1 MLETGNVLLPGK
13 YRTGTLISDNPLL
26 NKKQVPI
33 RVTEAGVEVTVAWQR
48 ENQISSLWYGDEISL
63 NESDRNKIPRN
74 LWFHDADG
82 SIALVGCRAASMSQQ
97 MQGYGCGQ
105 GTIIA
110 NRAIISAELHS
121 DYQQVYGLLTSIAG
135 LREWIGK
142 SSVMQDPHPNEA
154 GFLKSETLT
163 IRSPEN
169 IPLNDNP
176 SVSIRFAWTVSRND
190 DIWKVNDKA
199 YIETKSSEPLTW
211 QRAEHLH
218 KALQD
223 LLRISYGEDRDL
235 IESLVLRSSNPKV
248 GAENKVDHE
257 EWLPVIREIRQH
269 HEPKHN
275 NCLIPYNLLEKD
287 NIQEWFS
294 LYDKI
299 PRAIDPLVTSFTL
312 DKVTAEARLFE
323 ASIGMEA
330 LGYYLLIRNGI
341 SKKVAGN
348 TSFENRLELISKSLV
363 DILPFDVDD
372 WKKRTSSAY
381 NGVKHANRKRPDM
394 LTCLNC
400 WRETTL
406 AFRCWVALKLGIEK
420 EVLKGLASR
429 DSMRNKYELLW
440 DEGKAQE

>member
-33 RVTEAGVEVTVAWQR
+33 RVTEDGVEVTVAWQ
-48 ENQISSLWYGDEISL
+48 EGNKISSLWYGDEIPL

-82 SIALVGCRAASMSQQ
+82 SIALLGCRGASLSQQ
-97 MQGYGCGQ
+97 MLGYGGGQ

-121 DYQQVYGLLTSIAG
+121 DYQQVYGLRTSIAG

-163 IRSPEN
+163 IRSPED

-190 DIWKVNDKA
+190 DIWEVNDKA

-218 KALQD
+218 RALQD

-257 EWLPVIREIRQH
+257 EWLPVIRELREH
-269 HEPKHN
+269 HKPKRH
-275 NCLIPYNLLEKD
+275 NCLIPYSLLGKD

-330 LGYYLLIRNGI
+330 LGYYLLIRDGK
-341 SKKVAGN
+341 SKDAAGR
-348 TSFENRLELISKSLV
+348 TSFKDRLGLISKNLR
-363 DILPFDVDD
+363 DILPFDVSD
-372 WKKRTSSAY
+372 WIQQTTSAY
-381 NGVKHANRKRPDM
+381 NGVKHANRDRPDLLM
-394 LTCLNC
+394 RLNS
-400 WRETTL
+400 WRKTVL
-406 AFRCWVALKLGIEK
+406 VFRCWIALELGIEK
-420 EVLKGLASR
+420 GDLKDLVSV
-429 DSMRNKYELLW
+429 DSMRNEYKLL
-440 DEGKAQE
+440 

>member
-33 RVTEAGVEVTVAWQR
+33 RVTEDGVEVTVAWQE
-48 ENQISSLWYGDEISL
+48 ENKISSLWYGDESSL

-82 SIALVGCRAASMSQQ
+82 SIALLGCRGASLSQQ
-97 MQGYGCGQ
+97 MLGYGGGQ

-121 DYQQVYGLLTSIAG
+121 DYQQVYGLRTSIDG

-142 SSVMQDPHPNEA
+142 SCVMQDPHTNEA
-154 GFLKSETLT
+154 GLLKSETLT
-163 IRSPEN
+163 IRSPED

-176 SVSIRFAWTVSRND
+176 SVSIRFSWIVSNND
-190 DIWKVNDKA
+190 DIWEVSDKA

-218 KALQD
+218 NALQD

-235 IESLVLRSSNPKV
+235 TESLVLRSSNTKV
-248 GAENKVDHE
+248 STVNKVAYE
-257 EWLPVIREIRQH
+257 EWLPVIRELRELH
-269 HEPKHN
+269 KPKRH
-275 NCLIPYNLLEKD
+275 NCLIPYNLLKKD

-294 LYDKI
+294 LYDRI

-330 LGYYLLIRNGI
+330 LGYYLLICNGI
-341 SKKVAGN
+341 SKKAAGN

-363 DILPFDVDD
+363 DILPYDVDD
-372 WKKRTSSAY
+372 WIKRTTSAY

-406 AFRCWVALKLGIEK
+406 AFRCWVALKLGIEE

-429 DSMRNKYELLW
+429 YSMRNKYELLW

>member
-74 LWFHDADG
+74 LWFYDADG

-110 NRAIISAELHS
+110 NRAIINAELHS

-248 GAENKVDHE
+248 GAENKVAHE

-275 NCLIPYNLLEKD
+275 NCLIPYNLLKKD

>member
-33 RVTEAGVEVTVAWQR
+33 RVTEDGVEVTVAWQK
-48 ENQISSLWYGDEISL
+48 EKKISSLWYGDEISL

-82 SIALVGCRAASMSQQ
+82 SIALLGCRGASLSQQ
-97 MQGYGCGQ
+97 MLGYGGGQ

-110 NRAIISAELHS
+110 NRAIIGAALHS
-121 DYQQVYGLLTSIAG
+121 DYQQVYGLRTSIDG

-142 SSVMQDPHPNEA
+142 SCVMQDPHTNEA
-154 GFLKSETLT
+154 GLLKSETLT
-163 IRSPEN
+163 IRSPED

-176 SVSIRFAWTVSRND
+176 SVSIRFSWIVSNND
-190 DIWKVNDKA
+190 DIWEVSDKA
-199 YIETKSSEPLTW
+199 YIETKSNEPLTW

-218 KALQD
+218 NALQD

-235 IESLVLRSSNPKV
+235 TESLVLRSSNPKV
-248 GAENKVDHE
+248 STKNKVAYE
-257 EWLPVIREIRQH
+257 EWLPVIRELREH
-269 HEPKHN
+269 HKPKRH

-294 LYDKI
+294 LYDRI

-330 LGYYLLIRNGI
+330 LGYYLLIRDGK
-341 SKKVAGN
+341 SKDAAGR
-348 TSFENRLELISKSLV
+348 TSFKDRLGLISKNLR
-363 DILPFDVDD
+363 DILPFDVSD
-372 WKKRTSSAY
+372 WIQQTTSAY
-381 NGVKHANRKRPDM
+381 NGVKHANRDRPDLLM
-394 LTCLNC
+394 RLNS
-400 WRETTL
+400 WRKTVL
-406 AFRCWVALKLGIEK
+406 VFRCWIALELGIEK
-420 EVLKGLASR
+420 GDLKDLVSV
-429 DSMRNKYELLW
+429 DSMRNEYKLL
-440 DEGKAQE
+440 

>member
-1 MLETGNVLLPGK
+1 MIKMLESGNVLLPGK

-82 SIALVGCRAASMSQQ
+82 SIALLGCRGASLSQQ
-97 MQGYGCGQ
+97 MLGYGGGQ

-110 NRAIISAELHS
+110 NRAIIGAALHS
-121 DYQQVYGLLTSIAG
+121 DYQQVYGLRTSIDG

-142 SSVMQDPHPNEA
+142 SCVMQDPHTNEA
-154 GFLKSETLT
+154 GLLKSETLT
-163 IRSPEN
+163 IRSPED

-235 IESLVLRSSNPKV
+235 TESLVLRSSNPKV
-248 GAENKVDHE
+248 STENKVAYE
-257 EWLPVIREIRQH
+257 KWLPVIRELREH
-269 HEPKHN
+269 HKPKRH
-275 NCLIPYNLLEKD
+275 NCLIPYNLLKKD

-294 LYDKI
+294 LYDRI

-330 LGYYLLIRNGI
+330 LGYYLLIRDGK
-341 SKKVAGN
+341 SKDAAGR
-348 TSFENRLELISKSLV
+348 TSFKDRLGLISKNLR
-363 DILPFDVDD
+363 DILPFDVSD
-372 WKKRTSSAY
+372 WIQQTTSAY
-381 NGVKHANRKRPDM
+381 NGVKHANRDRPDLLM
-394 LTCLNC
+394 RLNS
-400 WRETTL
+400 WRKTVL
-406 AFRCWVALKLGIEK
+406 VFRCWIALELGIEK
-420 EVLKGLASR
+420 GDLKDLVSV
-429 DSMRNKYELLW
+429 DSMRNEYKLL
-440 DEGKAQE
+440 